1 MSQGSQENEIKLAV
15 ADAAAVRGL
24 LRRVGFRLARRR
36 VFEANTVFD
45 TPGLTLRRGS
55 RLLRLRQAGRVITL
69 TFKGRPLPGPHKNRE
84 ELETTLSDAAR
95 FAAILARLGFH
106 PVFRYEK
113 YRTEFRMERGPGMA
127 MLDETPI
134 GLYLELE
141 GPPAWIDRTARRMG
155 FSRSDYIT
163 ASYASLYLDW
173 CKQQGLKPG
182 DMVLKGPIVK

>member
-1 MSQGSQENEIKLAV
+1 MPRLDIMSQGPQENEIEVAV
-15 ADAAAVRGL
+15 ADPAAVRSL

-45 TPGLTLRRGS
+45 TAKLTLRRGC
-55 RLLRLRQAGRVITL
+55 RLLRLRQAGRAVTL
-69 TFKGRPLPGPHKNRE
+69 TFKGRPVPGPHKTRE
-84 ELETTLSDAAR
+84 ELETRLPDAAR

-134 GLYLELE
+134 GVYLELE

-155 FSRSDYIT
+155 FSQGDYIT
-163 ASYASLYLDW
+163 ASYARLYLDW
-173 CKQQGLKPG
+173 CRQRRQKPRN
-182 DMVLKGPIVK
+182 MVF